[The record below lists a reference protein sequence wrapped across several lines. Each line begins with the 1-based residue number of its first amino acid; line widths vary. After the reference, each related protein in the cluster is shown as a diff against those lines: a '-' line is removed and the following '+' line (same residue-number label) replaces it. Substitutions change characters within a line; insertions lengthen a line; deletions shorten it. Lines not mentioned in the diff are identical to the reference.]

1 MDEKEKLELMKKAET
16 FSVTKDINQVLFPT
30 APDGK
35 TTETI
40 DNALEQEKTPDKKE
54 QKRIKKRFRNIWN
67 DYRTNVFDT
76 LDAKNY
82 AEYCEIRKKTAETE
96 KELMQIENEKEEI
109 KAKHWLKM
117 HKGNLEEIGY
127 NTESMPN
134 KYFYSIDRYI
144 FYLKNR
150 CKNIPKFTWWILCGL
165 VGIGIVILMA
175 LGISKLI

>member
-1 MDEKEKLELMKKAET
+1 MENKDKQELIEKAEK
-16 FSVTKDINQVLFPT
+16 FSITKNIKETLFPT

-35 TTETI
+35 DNASI
-40 DNALEQEKTPDKKE
+40 DVALEQEKIPDKKE
-54 QKRIKKRFRNIWN
+54 QKRIKKRFKNVWK
-67 DYRTNVFDT
+67 DYRSNVFDT

-96 KELMQIENEKEEI
+96 KELMQIKNEKEEI
-109 KAKHWLKM
+109 KVKHWLKM
-117 HKGNLEEIGY
+117 HEGNLKEIGY
-127 NTESMPN
+127 NTESMPS

-165 VGIGIVILMA
+165 FGVGVVILMA
-175 LGISKLI
+175 LGMAKLI

>member
-1 MDEKEKLELMKKAET
+1 MEDKEKQELMQKAEK
-16 FSVTKDINQVLFPT
+16 FAVTKDINSTIFPT
-30 APDGK
+30 APNGEYNKD
-35 TTETI
+35 I
-40 DNALEQEKTPDKKE
+40 DNALEQEKNPNKKE

-67 DYRTNVFDT
+67 DYRSNVFDT

-96 KELMQIENEKEEI
+96 KELIQIENEKEEI
-109 KAKHWLKM
+109 RARHWLKM

-134 KYFYSIDRYI
+134 KYFYSVDRYI

-150 CKNIPKFTWWILCGL
+150 CKNIPKFTWWILCGIF
-165 VGIGIVILMA
+165 GIGLVILMA
-175 LGISKLI
+175 LGIAKII

>member
-1 MDEKEKLELMKKAET
+1 MEEKQELMKKAEMFAKT
-16 FSVTKDINQVLFPT
+16 GDVSKAMQLPT
-30 APDGK
+30 TPDGQIN
-35 TTETI
+35 EEI
-40 DNALEQEKTPDKKE
+40 EEALHQEKAPDKKE
-54 QKRIKKRFRNIWN
+54 TKRIKKRFRSIWN
-67 DYRTNVFDT
+67 DYRSNVFDT

-109 KAKHWLKM
+109 KARHWLKM

-134 KYFYSIDRYI
+134 KYFYAMDRYV

-150 CKNIPKFTWWILCGL
+150 FKNIPKLTWYILAGVL
-165 VGIGIVILMA
+165 GIGVVVLLA
-175 LGISKLI
+175 LGIAKFV